1 MSHTVNNKKGSGL
14 FQAIIFL
21 CLFGFVF
28 DLRSETREDTFFD
41 MSLEELADIE
51 ITSVAKKPQKISFAA
66 SSVFVVSQQ
75 DIKRSGVTTIPDA
88 LRMVPGVQVAKLD
101 SNKWAISIRGFN
113 DIFSNKL
120 LILMDGRTV
129 YSPFFGGAHWDTVD
143 TILQDIDRIEVV
155 RGPGGTLWG
164 ANAVN
169 GVINIITKK
178 AKDSAGLLVSALAGN
193 EERGQLS
200 IRYGGDINADTQY
213 RVYAKGFEKD
223 EAENGVDDWRMGRV
237 GFRVDSEASKRD
249 KLTMQTEVYA
259 GEEGE
264 RAISNVSKPPF
275 GTFASKA
282 DVFGGHVLFRWDR
295 NLANDANFTLQ
306 AYYDRTEREHFYVN
320 DKRDTVDIDFQH
332 RLHSFWNQEFIWGL
346 GFRYIADETSAG
358 TLMAMI
364 PEDRSDQIY
373 SAFVQDEISLIDE
386 QLILTIGSKV
396 EHNSYTGFEYQPSAR
411 LLWKPYDNHS
421 IWGAVSRA
429 VRIPSRME
437 QDVVLKRGEVAPGV
451 ALAILGSRDMDA
463 EELTAYELGYRFL
476 ANQVSFDLSLFYNK
490 YENLRSIERS
500 SITIPGIF
508 PVVVGNKLHGESYG
522 MELTS
527 SWTVY
532 DNWRLHGG
540 YSFVQIQLHKDA
552 SSTDTTEE
560 VDEGDT
566 PHHQF
571 NIRSLWQVSESWQLD
586 AAVRYVGLVRGA
598 SELSKDA
605 VDPYVTVDLRVA
617 WQAHQSIELSVI
629 GQNLL
634 GKHREFRGSTV
645 ETQATDVEPS
655 VYFQMDFHI

>member
-1 MSHTVNNKKGSGL
+1 MS
-14 FQAIIFL
+14 
-21 CLFGFVF
+21 GFTL
-28 DLRSETREDTFFD
+28 DLRSETLDDTFFD

-120 LILMDGRTV
+120 LILIDGRTV
-129 YSPFFGGAHWDTVD
+129 YSPFFGGARWDTVD

-200 IRYGGDINADTQY
+200 IRYGGEINADTQY

-223 EAENGVDDWRMGRV
+223 AAENGVDDWRVGRV
-237 GFRVDSEASKRD
+237 GFRMDSEPSKLD
-249 KLTMQTEVYA
+249 KLTIQTEVYA

-264 RAISNVSKPPF
+264 RAISNVTSPPF
-275 GTFASKA
+275 ATFASKA
-282 DVFGGHVLFRWDR
+282 EVFGSHVLFRWDR
-295 NLANDANFTLQ
+295 DLEDDANLTLQ
-306 AYYDRTEREHFYVN
+306 AYYDRTEREHFYVSE
-320 DKRDTVDIDFQH
+320 KRDTVDIDFQH
-332 RLHSFWNQEFIWGL
+332 RLHSFWKQEFVWGL
-346 GFRYIADETSAG
+346 GFRYIGDETAAG
-358 TLMAMI
+358 TLMALS
-364 PEDRSDQIY
+364 PEERSDQIY
-373 SAFVQDEISLIDE
+373 SAFIQDEISIIDE
-386 QLILTIGSKV
+386 KLILTVGSKV

-411 LLWKPYDNHS
+411 LLWKPHDNHS
-421 IWGAVSRA
+421 VWGAISRA
-429 VRIPSRME
+429 VRVPSRME
-437 QDVVLKRGEVAPGV
+437 QDAFLQRSQIAPGV
-451 ALAILGSRDMDA
+451 VLALLGSRKMDA

-476 ANQVSFDLSLFYNK
+476 EKQFSFDLSVFYNK
-490 YENLRSIERS
+490 YQNLRSVERS
-500 SITIPGIF
+500 ATAIPGF
-508 PVVVGNKLHGESYG
+508 VPLVVGNELYGETYG
-522 MELTS
+522 IELAS
-527 SWTVY
+527 SWTVNE
-532 DNWRLHGG
+532 NWRLHGS
-540 YSFVQIQLHKDA
+540 YSFIQMQLHKEA
-552 SSTDTTEE
+552 SSADTTEE
-560 VDEGDT
+560 ADEGDT

-571 NIRSLWQVSESWQLD
+571 NLRSLWQVTEDWQLD
-586 AAVRYVGLVRGA
+586 ATVRYVGMVKEA
-598 SELSKDA
+598 STAGKGA
-605 VDPYVTVDLRVA
+605 VDAYVTVDLRLA
-617 WQAHQSIELSVI
+617 WHAHKALELSVI

-645 ETQATDVEPS
+645 DTQATDVEPS
-655 VYFQMDFHI
+655 VFLQMDWLI

>member
-1 MSHTVNNKKGSGL
+1 MKTRNKFIQL
-14 FQAIIFL
+14 IMLL
-21 CLFGFVF
+21 CLFSFVSG
-28 DLRSETREDTFFD
+28 LRSETLNDDFFD

-51 ITSVAKKPQKISFAA
+51 VTSVAKKPQKLSFAA
-66 SSVFVVSQQ
+66 SSVFVVTQQ

-129 YSPFFGGAHWDTVD
+129 YSPFFGGTHWDTVD

-178 AKDSAGLLVSALAGN
+178 AKESAGLLVSALAGN

-200 IRYGGDINADTQY
+200 LRYGGEINANTQY

-237 GFRVDSEASKRD
+237 GFRVDSEPSQQD
-249 KLTMQTEVYA
+249 KLTIQTEVYA

-264 RAISNVSKPPF
+264 RAVSKNSTPPF
-275 GTFASKA
+275 GTFASKT

-295 NLANDANFTLQ
+295 ELEGDANLTFQ
-306 AYYDRTEREHFYVN
+306 AYYDRTEREHFYVT
-320 DKRDTVDIDFQH
+320 DKRDTVDFDFQH
-332 RLHSFWNQEFIWGL
+332 RLNSFWKQEFIWGA
-346 GFRYIADETSAG
+346 GFRYIGDETSAG
-358 TLMAMI
+358 TLMSLT
-364 PEDRSDQIY
+364 PEDRADQIY
-373 SAFVQDEISLIDE
+373 SAFIQDEISLIDE
-386 QLILTIGSKV
+386 QLILTVGTKI

-411 LLWKPYDNHS
+411 LLWKPYDKHS
-421 IWGAVSRA
+421 LWGAVSRA
-429 VRIPSRME
+429 VRVPSRME
-437 QDVVLKRGEVAPGV
+437 QDVLLKRTVVAPGV
-451 ALAILGSRDMDA
+451 MVAILGNQEMDA

-476 ANQVSFDLSLFYNK
+476 DNQFSVDFSVFYNDYDK
-490 YENLRSIERS
+490 LRSVERS
-500 SITIPGIF
+500 SIALPGIF
-508 PVVVGNKLHGESYG
+508 PLVVANKLQGETYG
-522 MELTS
+522 IELAS
-527 SWTVY
+527 SWAV
-532 DNWRLHGG
+532 NESWRLTGG
-540 YSFVQIQLHKDA
+540 YSFIQMQLHKEA

-571 NIRSLWQVSESWQLD
+571 NIRSLWQFSEDWELD
-586 AAVRYVGLVRGA
+586 SAVRYVSMVKEAKVVEKG
-598 SELSKDA
+598 A
-605 VDPYVTVDLRVA
+605 VDPYVTIDLRLA
-617 WQAHQSIELSVI
+617 WQAHKTLELSVI

-655 VYFQMDFHI
+655 VYFQMDWHI